1 MNGYLCYFT
10 MPVFG
15 GVNMDLDADETVL
28 ELEVHTVSD
37 RPSEEALERM
47 GAFVGGFWLTEALEL
62 CTGADADKKYWIPP
76 SAIQMMEIFDRPDP
90 DELEL
95 DNTGD
100 TI

>member
-37 RPSEEALERM
+37 RPGELGLGNF
-47 GAFVGGFWLTEALEL
+47 GAFIMGFWLNEAIEL
-62 CTGADADKKYWIPP
+62 CPIDDPDRKYWIPA
-76 SAIQMMEIFDRPDP
+76 SSIQMIEVFDRPDP
-90 DELEL
+90 DEVEL
-95 DNTGD
+95 DNTGN